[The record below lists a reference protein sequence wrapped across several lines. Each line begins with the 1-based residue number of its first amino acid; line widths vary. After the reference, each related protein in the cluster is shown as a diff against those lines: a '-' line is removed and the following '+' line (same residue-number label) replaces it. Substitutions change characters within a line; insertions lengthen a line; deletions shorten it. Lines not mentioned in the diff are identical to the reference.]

1 MKCFVATVFL
11 TLLSSAAGS
20 GSIGLRADVKDEMR
34 ALAESKC
41 FAQCAEIMI
50 GGHNKQDCVDDCMD
64 DNCDSSTDDDV
75 CKRMC
80 GDCCSNDERN
90 CSQSSFDEL
99 DSGDFENDDD
109 DDDKDNDD
117 DDSGDDDDDDDEKK
131 KSKSKTK
138 ETEDSKSTDN
148 KARCRQKCEKNE
160 SGDEEENCKFECD
173 TQATKGTAKSAT
185 AKGTAKSA
193 TAKTTAKSAT
203 VKTTAKSGQK
213 GVETAARFVDKT
225 GVKKLARNKTTAKS
239 GHKGIETAASF
250 VKTVTKL
257 ARTGHGVRGT
267 SAKVNE
273 RRKMS
278 HETCFADC
286 MTASM
291 A

>member
-1 MKCFVATVFL
+1 
-11 TLLSSAAGS
+11 
-20 GSIGLRADVKDEMR
+20 
-34 ALAESKC
+34 
-41 FAQCAEIMI
+41 
-50 GGHNKQDCVDDCMD
+50 
-64 DNCDSSTDDDV
+64 
-75 CKRMC
+75 MC

-90 CSQSSFDEL
+90 CSQSSFGEL
-99 DSGDFENDDD
+99 DSGDFEND
-109 DDDKDNDD
+109 
-117 DDSGDDDDDDDEKK
+117 GDDDDDDDEKK

-148 KARCRQKCEKNE
+148 KARCRQKCEKNK

-173 TQATKGTAKSAT
+173 DTPTAKS
-185 AKGTAKSA
+185 
-193 TAKTTAKSAT
+193 TAKSAT

-213 GVETAARFVDKT
+213 GVETAASFVAKT

-239 GHKGIETAASF
+239 GQRGVETAASF

-257 ARTGHGVRGT
+257 ARKGHGVRGT